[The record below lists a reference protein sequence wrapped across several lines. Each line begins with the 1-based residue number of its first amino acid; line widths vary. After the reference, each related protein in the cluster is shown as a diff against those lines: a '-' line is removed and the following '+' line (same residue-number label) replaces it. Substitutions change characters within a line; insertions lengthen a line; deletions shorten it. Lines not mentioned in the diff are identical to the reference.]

1 MSNHAKR
8 TFWKARQVE
17 MKGRCDYCDRKL
29 VFKTATVDH
38 ITPLGRGGPDIPTN
52 WAIACQRCQDR
63 KAAKLLSECGMQLRR
78 RRVWGEIPGP
88 VAPPKKTPASPPLQ
102 FAEETREAW
111 RVLHTWLCPWC
122 DYCGGEVTTASAVV
136 DWILPA
142 KSGGLDQRKNWALSC
157 GKCAT
162 EKGEKTLVELKWHLL
177 RTRGRRC
184 VFELLPNGQRQQMPI
199 PKTPPPKEIA

>member
-17 MKGRCDYCDRKL
+17 NKGRCDYCDCRL

-52 WAIACQRCQDR
+52 WAIACKRCQDI
-63 KAAKLLSECGMQLRR
+63 KGAQLLEECGLKLCR
-78 RRVWGEIPGP
+78 RRVRGEIPGP
-88 VAPPKKTPASPPLQ
+88 QGRPAARTSPPLQ
-102 FAEETREAW
+102 LAEGSREAW
-111 RVLHTWLCPWC
+111 RVLHAWICPWC
-122 DYCGGEVTTASAVV
+122 DYCGEGVTASTAIA

-142 KSGGLDQRKNWALSC
+142 TAGGKDERKNWALAC
-157 GKCAT
+157 GRCAG
-162 EKGEKTLVELKWHLL
+162 EKGGKTLVELKWHLL

-184 VFELLPNGQRQQMPI
+184 AFESLPNGQRQQMPI
-199 PKTPPPKEIA
+199 PKTPPPKETA